1 MSKKILL
8 VVNPHAGNG
17 KAGKKA
23 AAFLIAC
30 EKAGFDVSLVN
41 TAGEGR
47 MLAEIESAM
56 AKEEFEA
63 LIAVGGDGLVHTLL
77 PIAVSSKIAFG
88 VLPAGTGN
96 DFARSIGG
104 FNLSTSEL
112 LNVIEKESF
121 TNIDLMQI
129 NSASSSFLSAQILSL
144 GFDALV
150 NERANSFRLLRGRAK
165 YVLAMILE
173 LSFFKPQ
180 LFTLTID
187 GVEFERRAMLIAIA
201 NGPNYGG
208 GMQIVP
214 RADHADGLLDVLI
227 LNRVSTLELLK
238 VFPKVYRGSHIKH
251 PAIELAQGKSIHVK
265 AQAKAYADGEF
276 VGELPIDVNVIPQ
289 ALRILQS

>member
-1 MSKKILL
+1 
-8 VVNPHAGNG
+8 
-17 KAGKKA
+17 
-23 AAFLIAC
+23 
-30 EKAGFDVSLVN
+30 
-41 TAGEGR
+41 
-47 MLAEIESAM
+47 
-56 AKEEFEA
+56 
-63 LIAVGGDGLVHTLL
+63 
-77 PIAVSSKIAFG
+77 
-88 VLPAGTGN
+88 
-96 DFARSIGG
+96 
-104 FNLSTSEL
+104 
-112 LNVIEKESF
+112 
-121 TNIDLMQI
+121 MQI
-129 NSASSSFLSAQILSL
+129 NSASSSLLCAQILSL

-187 GVEFERRAMLIAIA
+187 GVAFERRAMLIAIA

-238 VFPKVYRGSHIKH
+238 VFPKVYKGSHIKH
-251 PAIELAQGKSIHVK
+251 PAIELVQGKSIHVK

-276 VGELPIDVNVIPQ
+276 VGELPIDINVIPQ